1 MQLAVLGLNHN
12 TAPVELREKL
22 AVSEEKL
29 PYFYAQILQNERIYE
44 AMILSTC
51 NRVEY
56 YIVTDDFLCNVE
68 NVLQIISEEN
78 GVDYSELR
86 KHTYIHCGD
95 DAVRHIFRVASG
107 LDSLVLGEPQI
118 FGQVKDGFR
127 LANIHGKMDKL
138 LKKLDEFTIKTSKK
152 VRTNTGISENPITVS
167 YSAVE
172 LAKKIFGELKNKS
185 ALIIGAGEMCE
196 LAAKNLRNADISEIF
211 VTNRTYAR
219 AEKLAQEINGIPVDF
234 ERFTEYLKK
243 TDIVISST
251 GAPYYVL
258 EHDQVKNAM
267 ASRKYEPMFFI
278 DIAVPRDIDPKIN
291 NIENTYVYDID
302 DLKSVVEANKK
313 AREKEAVKAME
324 IVEQSVADFHK
335 WVESLKIVPVIKEMR
350 GMFEDIKE
358 MELERFINK
367 SKIEDEQTKKL
378 LNNILNSYMN
388 KVLHTPLTNLKNNG
402 TSKNKYTL
410 IEAVNII
417 FNLEEKK

>member
-22 AVSEEKL
+22 AVPEDRL

-78 GVDYSELR
+78 SVDYSKLR
-86 KHTYIHCGD
+86 NHTYIHCGSE
-95 DAVRHIFRVASG
+95 AVRHIFKVASG

-118 FGQVKDGFR
+118 FGQVKDSFR

-196 LAAKNLRNADISEIF
+196 LAAKHLRNADISEIF
-211 VTNRTYAR
+211 VTNRTYSK
-219 AEKLAQEINGIPVDF
+219 AENLAQEINGIPVDF

-258 EHDQVKNAM
+258 EHAQVKNAM
-267 ASRKYEPMFFI
+267 TSRKYEPMFFI

-291 NIENTYVYDID
+291 DIENTYVYDID

-324 IVEQSVADFHK
+324 IVEQSVNDFHK

-388 KVLHTPLTNLKNNG
+388 KVLHTPLTNLKNHG

-410 IEAVNII
+410 TEAVNTI

>member
-417 FNLEEKK
+417 FNLEENK